1 MKYLPST
8 DIFGIHHNPSG
19 CCTKPTIVKLRLFG
33 TTLTLPEWMMV
44 KGMTGHFQGWFGLG
58 PSGIVPSAI
67 FMPGQTGNLLAGVS
81 ANSEFVGKRII
92 AYLSITPLVVLDRLQ
107 ICNSIL
113 MEKPVPTFHNCSSSL
128 SFHTW
133 FSRSYK

>member
-1 MKYLPST
+1 
-8 DIFGIHHNPSG
+8 
-19 CCTKPTIVKLRLFG
+19 
-33 TTLTLPEWMMV
+33 MMV
-44 KGMTGHFQGWFGLG
+44 KGMTGHFQGWFRLG

-92 AYLSITPLVVLDRLQ
+92 AYLSTTPLVVLDRLQ

-113 MEKPVPTFHNCSSSL
+113 MEKPCRPFIIVPRLCLFTLGFHVVINRQSSCFFKLPEKRASISVKHEIYEGL
-128 SFHTW
+128 F
-133 FSRSYK
+133 